1 MSSVTAAEVE
11 YVRQLVHRRAG
22 LVVEPGKDYLVESR
36 LAPIARS
43 EGLADVAALI
53 ARVRFAP
60 DGPLHERIIDA
71 MTTNET
77 SWFRDS
83 HPFEA
88 LRSTLLPELVERRR
102 AQRRLT
108 IWSAACSTG
117 QEPYSLAMLVLDS
130 FPELDSWR
138 IEILAS
144 DISHDAVTRARTGRY
159 SQLEVQRGLQPATLT
174 EHFTRDGSDWIVS
187 DRVRSMVR
195 FGTVNLVGSWDQ
207 VPPADIVMLRNVM
220 IYFDH
225 ETKRQI
231 LGRVHQQLRPDG
243 YLFLGNAETT
253 LNVDDGFVR
262 VDPPRAGCY
271 QRRANPSASTSNVPD
286 LRESAPRPPIT
297 LPFATHQGRT
307 A

>member
-1 MSSVTAAEVE
+1 MSGVTASDVE

-43 EGLADVAALI
+43 EGLPDVPALI
-53 ARVRFAP
+53 ARVRFHA
-60 DGPLHERIIDA
+60 DGPLHERILDA

-88 LRSTLLPELVERRR
+88 LRSTLLPELIGRR
-102 AQRRLT
+102 AATRRLT

-117 QEPYSLAMLVLDS
+117 QEPYSLAMLIVDS
-130 FPELDSWR
+130 FPELASWH

-144 DISHDAVTRARTGRY
+144 DISHEAVGRARSGRY
-159 SQLEVQRGLQPATLT
+159 SQLEVQRGLDQAALGA
-174 EHFTRDGSDWIVS
+174 HFTKEGSDWVVS
-187 DRVRSMVR
+187 DRIRRMVR
-195 FGTVNLVGSWDQ
+195 FGVINLVGAWDQ
-207 VPPADIVMLRNVM
+207 VPVADIVMLRNVM

-225 ETKRQI
+225 ATKTKV
-231 LGRVHQQLRPDG
+231 LGRMRNQVRADG

-253 LNVDDGFVR
+253 LNVDEGFVR
-262 VDPPRAGCY
+262 VPPPRSGCY
-271 QRRANPSASTSNVPD
+271 QRRPVALHPD
-286 LRESAPRPPIT
+286 LTP
-297 LPFATHQGRT
+297 LPLAHQPQGRT